1 VFDERRAY
9 QRLYLPKPVAGRFGE
24 HAVQLIEVSAT
35 GTHVRTGDELAV
47 GAHAPL
53 RFHWRDEDIAVSSEI
68 VWFEDG
74 RAGLRF
80 TDYPDVLRRVL
91 GEAVRDLLR
100 ETGVPIDREPNVIDE
115 AEEFPAAEVFVTWS
129 LSDGVWKRRS
139 SLLPE
144 QPVDGFTISASEDPE
159 HIDLLCRTYE
169 TGDAE
174 TRRLTR
180 MFAELSVSR

>member
-1 VFDERRAY
+1 
-9 QRLYLPKPVAGRFGE
+9 
-24 HAVQLIEVSAT
+24 
-35 GTHVRTGDELAV
+35 
-47 GAHAPL
+47 
-53 RFHWRDEDIAVSSEI
+53 
-68 VWFEDG
+68 
-74 RAGLRF
+74 
-80 TDYPDVLRRVL
+80 
-91 GEAVRDLLR
+91 
-100 ETGVPIDREPNVIDE
+100 VIDE